1 MEQLR
6 RAGVDLSR
14 RETIQAVIDQM
25 DDLVGRLEI
34 EAASSEVAHAA
45 PAL

>member
-6 RAGVDLSR
+6 QAGVDLSR

-25 DDLVGRLEI
+25 DDLVTRLEA
-34 EAASSEVAHAA
+34 EAARLPSLATGG
-45 PAL
+45 